1 MRYCFREKLEEG
13 GRLLGTMVTTFAS
26 ADLPKILARCGFD
39 FFVVDCEHGSFT
51 TREVADMLAVARAI
65 GLPGVVRIP
74 ELRREHVLKFL
85 EMGAEGLLL
94 PNTESAEQAQQLVD
108 WAKYAPMGHRGV
120 SLNRPHTDF
129 EKVDGRTYMEQ
140 SNRGTVLMAQIESR
154 EGVEHVAEIM
164 AVDGIDL
171 ALIGPNDMSQDYGLL
186 GQYTHPEMEAAFAQA
201 ITEAKAAIHC
211 CPVCQ
216 NFSQGDGLCLICQ
229 DPKRDPSVICVV
241 ADPKDVAAMERSRE
255 YPGVYHVLHGVIS
268 PMNHVGPDELRVKE
282 LVNRVAEGG
291 VSEVI
296 MATNPDTEGEATA
309 MYLSRLLRPFGVR
322 VTRLAYGIP
331 VGSHLEYADD
341 ATLMRALEGRRE
353 L

>member
-186 GQYTHPEMEAAFAQA
+186 GQYTHPEMEAAFA
-201 ITEAKAAIHC
+201 K
-211 CPVCQ
+211 V
-216 NFSQGDGLCLICQ
+216 FSLF
-229 DPKRDPSVICVV
+229 PKIQRDN
-241 ADPKDVAAMERSRE
+241 AN
-255 YPGVYHVLHGVIS
+255 GFLHS
-268 PMNHVGPDELRVKE
+268 
-282 LVNRVAEGG
+282 
-291 VSEVI
+291 
-296 MATNPDTEGEATA
+296 T
-309 MYLSRLLRPFGVR
+309 
-322 VTRLAYGIP
+322 IP
-331 VGSHLEYADD
+331 GSHLPKPNRILRHGEFLFHYTPLFLISHFFPAGYH
-341 ATLMRALEGRRE
+341 RIISGRRS
-353 L
+353 

>member
-171 ALIGPNDMSQDYGLL
+171 ALIGPNDMAQDYGPL
-186 GQYTHPEMEAAFAQA
+186 GQYTLPERGA
-201 ITEAKAAIHC
+201 
-211 CPVCQ
+211 
-216 NFSQGDGLCLICQ
+216 GL
-229 DPKRDPSVICVV
+229 PKGGAGAPARDPGG
-241 ADPKDVAAMERSRE
+241 
-255 YPGVYHVLHGVIS
+255 PGGKR
-268 PMNHVGPDELRVKE
+268 GAR
-282 LVNRVAEGG
+282 G
-291 VSEVI
+291 
-296 MATNPDTEGEATA
+296 T
-309 MYLSRLLRPFGVR
+309 
-322 VTRLAYGIP
+322 
-331 VGSHLEYADD
+331 
-341 ATLMRALEGRRE
+341 
-353 L
+353 

>member
-65 GLPGVVRIP
+65 SLPGVVRIP

-164 AVDGIDL
+164 AVDCIDL

-186 GQYTHPEMEAAFAQA
+186 GQYTHPEMEAAFA
-201 ITEAKAAIHC
+201 K
-211 CPVCQ
+211 
-216 NFSQGDGLCLICQ
+216 
-229 DPKRDPSVICVV
+229 VV
-241 ADPKDVAAMERSRE
+241 AGAQASGKRAGGHFSGAAALKPWLDRGMTVNMWNSDL
-255 YPGVYHVLHGVIS
+255 GMLKAGS
-268 PMNHVGPDELRVKE
+268 AGMAELR
-282 LVNRVAEGG
+282 
-291 VSEVI
+291 
-296 MATNPDTEGEATA
+296 
-309 MYLSRLLRPFGVR
+309 
-322 VTRLAYGIP
+322 
-331 VGSHLEYADD
+331 
-341 ATLMRALEGRRE
+341 
-353 L
+353 